1 MIPPIVEQYIQ
12 RLLDSKTNR
21 NEKENI
27 RYVLNQIRTACDI
40 AIAKH
45 DGFRA
50 K

>member
-12 RLLDSKTNR
+12 RLLDPKTNR
-21 NEKENI
+21 GEKENI
-27 RYVLNQIRTACDI
+27 RYVLSIIRQACDV